1 MSDNTLRGR
10 VMESIHVVL
19 PKVLARDAEDAA
31 FELSDGTR
39 LMEDLGL
46 SSAATLELMLELE
59 DSLEIQVDVE
69 EIEPADLASI
79 GTLADFI
86 AGHAV
91 TTD

>member
-1 MSDNTLRGR
+1 
-10 VMESIHVVL
+10 MESIHVVL